1 MYDSNR
7 GLEDR
12 SGVKVEGEKVT
23 LGRDAV
29 EWSLREKKK
38 VEMIIA
44 DYQTLWL
51 PKAYP
56 FSMLFHQP
64 QPKSQH
70 NLWLGVSSG
79 SSVVDIGSVESKQ
92 TVFRAQG
99 LS

>member
-38 VEMIIA
+38 SRN
-44 DYQTLWL
+44 D
-51 PKAYP
+51 
-56 FSMLFHQP
+56 HC
-64 QPKSQH
+64 
-70 NLWLGVSSG
+70 
-79 SSVVDIGSVESKQ
+79 
-92 TVFRAQG
+92 
-99 LS
+99 